1 MTSSPTTEGEPVT
14 RAAPDAAA
22 AADERL
28 YDPDRERIVARRL
41 KGGRRRRVVLALCAI
56 VVAAATAA
64 GFTYTY
70 QDMPAVTDAWAATM
84 AAAPP
89 PAPATPALASNTSA
103 PVRLVQPDSDPNK
116 RQERIAVDAPA
127 DPAAGQPAGSGS
139 MIPQSAG
146 QASNGTSGTAG
157 DGVRRIPLGS
167 TSMADATPPPG
178 ATAFAPAETGGPATE
193 MTMPLAPLPQ
203 PRPRRAP

>member
-22 AADERL
+22 AADERF
-28 YDPDRERIVARRL
+28 YDPERERIVARRL
-41 KGGRRRRVVLALCAI
+41 KGGRRRRAVLAMCA
-56 VVAAATAA
+56 VLVAAATAA

-70 QDMPAVTDAWAATM
+70 QDMPAVTDAWAATT
-84 AAAPP
+84 AAPQPEP
-89 PAPATPALASNTSA
+89 PAATLASNSSA

-116 RQERIAVDAPA
+116 RQERVATDGPGDTPASVGSAVSP
-127 DPAAGQPAGSGS
+127 GGSQPA
-139 MIPQSAG
+139 
-146 QASNGTSGTAG
+146 NGMTAMTT
-157 DGVRRIPLGS
+157 DGVRRIPLGPGP
-167 TSMADATPPPG
+167 MADATPPPS
-178 ATAFAPAETGGPATE
+178 APAFAPSDTTGPATE

>member
-41 KGGRRRRVVLALCAI
+41 KGGRRRRAILAMCAV

-70 QDMPAVTDAWAATM
+70 QDMPAVTDAWAAT
-84 AAAPP
+84 P
-89 PAPATPALASNTSA
+89 PAPQPEPPAAALASNSSA

-116 RQERIAVDAPA
+116 RQERVATDAPG
-127 DPAAGQPAGSGS
+127 DTAAGQQAGAGSAIAPGGQPANGITS
-139 MIPQSAG
+139 M
-146 QASNGTSGTAG
+146 TA
-157 DGVRRIPLGS
+157 DGVRRIPLGPGP
-167 TSMADATPPPG
+167 MADATPPPS
-178 ATAFAPAETGGPATE
+178 APAFAPADTAGPATE